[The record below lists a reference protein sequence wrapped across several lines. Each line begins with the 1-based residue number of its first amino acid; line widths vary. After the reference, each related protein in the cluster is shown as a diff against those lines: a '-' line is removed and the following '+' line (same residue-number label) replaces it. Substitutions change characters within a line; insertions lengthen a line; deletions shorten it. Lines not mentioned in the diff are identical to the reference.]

1 MRQGNVK
8 NAFPCKIR
16 KSQKDKEEI
25 NMLDF
30 TNQVVVVTGAGSP
43 KGIGRTIAHTF
54 GKQGAKVVICD
65 INQEGLDANVKEMQE
80 MGIEAAGF
88 AANLTDPDAVK
99 ELVNKIVDKYGRIDV
114 LVNNAGISQKVTV
127 ADMTLDDIKRIF
139 NVNMFGLFLIT
150 QAVCEVMKK
159 QKYGRIVHL
168 SSVSGKR
175 GGGIFGGAHYS
186 ASKAAVLGFSKNL
199 AREVSEY
206 GITTNCVCPGLIN
219 TEIWK
224 SLPKEQADAVI
235 AGIPMGRPGETQE
248 VANAIVFLA
257 SKEAS
262 YITGE
267 EIDINGGSHM
277 D

>member
-1 MRQGNVK
+1 
-8 NAFPCKIR
+8 
-16 KSQKDKEEI
+16 
-25 NMLDF
+25 MLDF
-30 TNQVVVVTGAGSP
+30 TNQVVLVTGAGSP
-43 KGIGRTIAHTF
+43 KGIGRTIAQTF

-65 INQEGLDANVKEMQE
+65 INQEGCDANVEEMKK
-80 MGIEAAGF
+80 MGIEAAGY

-99 ELVNKIVDKYGRIDV
+99 ELVNKIVEKYGRIDV

-139 NVNMFGLFLIT
+139 SVNMFGLFLIT

-159 QKYGRIVHL
+159 HKNGRIVHL
-168 SSVSGKR
+168 SSVSGKL
-175 GGGIFGGAHYS
+175 GGGVLGGAHYS

-199 AREVSEY
+199 AREVSQY

-224 SLPKEQADAVI
+224 SMPKEQADAVI

>member
-1 MRQGNVK
+1 M
-8 NAFPCKIR
+8 
-16 KSQKDKEEI
+16 
-25 NMLDF
+25 F
-30 TNQVVVVTGAGSP
+30 TFNDQVVIVTGSGSP
-43 KGIGRTIAHTF
+43 KGIGKTIAMQF
-54 GKQGAKVVICD
+54 ARQGARLVIAD
-65 INQEGLDANVKEMQE
+65 MN
-80 MGIEAAGF
+80 AAGI
-88 AANLTDPDAVK
+88 AGTVQSIEEIGGTAMGVVVNITDKDSVEAMVQTI
-99 ELVNKIVDKYGRIDV
+99 LDKWGRIDV

-127 ADMTLDDIKRIF
+127 EDMTADDMRRILE
-139 NVNMFGLFLIT
+139 VNMVGLFLVT
-150 QAVCEVMKK
+150 QAVLKPMR
-159 QKYGRIVHL
+159 QAGYGRIVNL

-175 GGGIFGGAHYS
+175 GGGVFGGAHYS

-199 AREVSEY
+199 SREVCAE
-206 GITTNCVCPGLIN
+206 GITVNSVCPGLIN

-235 AGIPMGRPGETQE
+235 AGIPMGRPGETEE
-248 VANAIVFLA
+248 VAAAILFLA

>member
-1 MRQGNVK
+1 
-8 NAFPCKIR
+8 
-16 KSQKDKEEI
+16 
-25 NMLDF
+25 MLDF

-43 KGIGRTIAHTF
+43 KGIGRTIAQTF

-65 INQEGLDANVKEMQE
+65 INQAGLDANVEEMKK

-88 AANLTDPDAVK
+88 EANLTDPEAVK

-199 AREVSEY
+199 AREVSQY

>member
-1 MRQGNVK
+1 
-8 NAFPCKIR
+8 
-16 KSQKDKEEI
+16 
-25 NMLDF
+25 MLDF
-30 TNQVVVVTGAGSP
+30 TNQVVLVTGAGSP
-43 KGIGRTIAHTF
+43 KGIGRTIAQTF

-65 INQEGLDANVKEMQE
+65 INQEGCDANVEEMKK
-80 MGIEAAGF
+80 MGIEAAGY

-99 ELVNKIVDKYGRIDV
+99 ELVNKIVEKYGRIDV

-139 NVNMFGLFLIT
+139 SVNMFGLFLIT

-175 GGGIFGGAHYS
+175 GGGVFGGAHYS

-199 AREVSEY
+199 AREVSQY

-224 SLPKEQADAVI
+224 SMPKEQADAVI

-262 YITGE
+262 YIAGE

>member
-1 MRQGNVK
+1 
-8 NAFPCKIR
+8 
-16 KSQKDKEEI
+16 
-25 NMLDF
+25 MLDF
-30 TNQVVVVTGAGSP
+30 TNQVVLVTGAGSP
-43 KGIGRTIAHTF
+43 KGIGRTIAQTF

-65 INQEGLDANVKEMQE
+65 INQAGCDANVEEMKK
-80 MGIEAAGF
+80 MGIEAAGY

-99 ELVNKIVDKYGRIDV
+99 ELVNKIVEKYGRIDV

-139 NVNMFGLFLIT
+139 SVNMFGLFLIT

-175 GGGIFGGAHYS
+175 GGGVFGGAHYS
-186 ASKAAVLGFSKNL
+186 ASKAAGLGFSKNL
-199 AREVSEY
+199 AREVSQY

-224 SLPKEQADAVI
+224 SMPKEQADAVI

>member
-1 MRQGNVK
+1 
-8 NAFPCKIR
+8 
-16 KSQKDKEEI
+16 
-25 NMLDF
+25 MLDF
-30 TNQVVVVTGAGSP
+30 TNQVVLVTGAGSP
-43 KGIGRTIAHTF
+43 KGIGRTIAQTF
-54 GKQGAKVVICD
+54 GRQGAKLVICD
-65 INQEGLDANVKEMQE
+65 INEEGVNANVAEVKA
-80 MGIEAAGF
+80 MGYDAIGF
-88 AANLTDPDAVK
+88 AANLCDKDG
-99 ELVNKIVDKYGRIDV
+99 VDKMVETILKEYGRIDV

-127 ADMTLDDIKRIF
+127 ADMTLDDITRIF

-159 QKYGRIVHL
+159 QNYGRIVHL

-175 GGGIFGGAHYS
+175 GGGVFGGAHYS

-199 AREVSEY
+199 AREVSQY

-224 SLPKEQADAVI
+224 SMPKEQADAVI

-248 VANAIVFLA
+248 VADAIVFLA

>member
-1 MRQGNVK
+1 M
-8 NAFPCKIR
+8 
-16 KSQKDKEEI
+16 KSKKGDGKRM
-25 NMLDF
+25 MLDF
-30 TNQVVVVTGAGSP
+30 NEQVVLVTGAGSP

-54 GKQGAKVVICD
+54 ARQGAQVVLCD
-65 INQEGLDANVKEMQE
+65 INQDGLETNVNEMNE
-80 MGIEAAGF
+80 MGYDKVCGITVD
-88 AANLTDPDAVK
+88 LCDKLSVDAMIA
-99 ELVNKIVDKYGRIDV
+99 EIMGRYGRIDV
-114 LVNNAGISQKVTV
+114 LINNAGISQRITV
-127 ADMTLDDIKRIF
+127 ADMTLTDIQKIF
-139 NVNMFGLFLIT
+139 NVNMFGLFVVT

-199 AREVSEY
+199 AREVSQY

-224 SLPKEQADAVI
+224 SLPKEKAEEVI
-235 AGIPMGRPGETQE
+235 ASIPMGRPGETQE
-248 VANAIVFLA
+248 VADTIVFLA

>member
-1 MRQGNVK
+1 ML
-8 NAFPCKIR
+8 
-16 KSQKDKEEI
+16 KDKTVI
-25 NMLDF
+25 
-30 TNQVVVVTGAGSP
+30 VTGGA
-43 KGIGRTIAHTF
+43 KGIGKAIALAF
-54 GKQGAKVVICD
+54 A
-65 INQEGLDANVKEMQE
+65 NEGCNIVLNYRSTSPEEVKAE
-80 MGIEAAGF
+80 IEAKGVKCFTVQADVSKF
-88 AANLTDPDAVK
+88 DEALKLVEAAK
-99 ELVNKIVDKYGRIDV
+99 EEFGTIDV

-159 QKYGRIVHL
+159 QNYGRIVHL

-186 ASKAAVLGFSKNL
+186 ASKAAVLGFSQNL
-199 AREVSEY
+199 AREVSSY

-235 AGIPMGRPGETQE
+235 DGIPMGRPGEPQE
-248 VANAIVFLA
+248 VADAIVFLA

>member
-1 MRQGNVK
+1 
-8 NAFPCKIR
+8 
-16 KSQKDKEEI
+16 
-25 NMLDF
+25 MLDF
-30 TNQVVVVTGAGSP
+30 DGQVVIVTGSGSQ
-43 KGIGRTIAHTF
+43 KGIGRTIARTF
-54 GKQGAKVVICD
+54 AKQKAAVVIAD
-65 INQEGLDANVKEMQE
+65 MNEAGVKDTVKAIKEEG
-80 MGIEAAGF
+80 GEAFGVVV
-88 AANLTDPDAVK
+88 NITDEASVQ
-99 ELVNKIVDKYGRIDV
+99 NMVDQVMKKYGRIDV

-127 ADMTLDDIKRIF
+127 ADMTLADMKRIF
-139 NVNMFGLFLIT
+139 EVNVFGLFLCT
-150 QAVCEVMKK
+150 KACMKVMRA
-159 QKYGRIVHL
+159 QKYGRIVNL

-186 ASKAAVLGFSKNL
+186 ASKAAVLAFSKNL
-199 AREVSEY
+199 SREISAE
-206 GITTNCVCPGLIN
+206 GITINSVCPGLIN

-224 SLPKEQADAVI
+224 SLPKEDADKVI
-235 AGIPMGRPGETQE
+235 EGIPMGRPGETQE

>member
-1 MRQGNVK
+1 MFEFN
-8 NAFPCKIR
+8 
-16 KSQKDKEEI
+16 D
-25 NMLDF
+25 
-30 TNQVVVVTGAGSP
+30 QVVIVTGSGSP
-43 KGIGRTIAHTF
+43 KGIGRTIALEF
-54 GKQGAKVVICD
+54 ARQGAKLVIAD
-65 INQEGLDANVKEMQE
+65 INEEGIKETVAAVKNEGAQA
-80 MGIEAAGF
+80 MGIIL
-88 AANLTDPDAVK
+88 NVTDK
-99 ELVNKIVDKYGRIDV
+99 SSVDHMVETILDKWGRIDV

-127 ADMTLDDIKRIF
+127 EDMTLEDMRRIF
-139 NVNMFGLFLIT
+139 EVNVFGLFLCT
-150 QAVCEVMKK
+150 QACMKPMRK
-159 QKYGRIVHL
+159 AGYGRIVNL

-199 AREVSEY
+199 SREISMDGVTINS
-206 GITTNCVCPGLIN
+206 VCPGLIN

-224 SLPKEQADAVI
+224 SLPQEQAQKVI
-235 AGIPMGRPGETQE
+235 DGIPMGRPGETKE
-248 VANAIVFLA
+248 VADAILFLA

>member
-1 MRQGNVK
+1 
-8 NAFPCKIR
+8 
-16 KSQKDKEEI
+16 
-25 NMLDF
+25 MLDF
-30 TNQVVVVTGAGSP
+30 TNQVVIVTGAGSP
-43 KGIGRTIAHTF
+43 KGIGRTIAQTF
-54 GKQGAKVVICD
+54 GKQGATVVICD
-65 INQEGLDANVKEMQE
+65 INQEGVDANVAELKA
-80 MGIEAAGF
+80 MGVEAAGF
-88 AANLTDPDAVK
+88 AANLCEPENVKAMVDA
-99 ELVNKIVDKYGRIDV
+99 IVEKYGRIDV

-159 QKYGRIVHL
+159 QNYGRIVHL

-175 GGGIFGGAHYS
+175 GGGVFGGAHYS

-199 AREVSEY
+199 AREVSQY

-224 SLPKEQADAVI
+224 SMPKEQADAVI

>member
-1 MRQGNVK
+1 
-8 NAFPCKIR
+8 
-16 KSQKDKEEI
+16 
-25 NMLDF
+25 MLDF
-30 TNQVVVVTGAGSP
+30 TNQVVLVTGAGSP
-43 KGIGRTIAHTF
+43 KGIGRTIAQTF

-65 INQEGLDANVKEMQE
+65 INQAGCDANVEEMKK
-80 MGIEAAGF
+80 MGIEAAGY

-99 ELVNKIVDKYGRIDV
+99 ELVNKIVEKYGRIDV

-139 NVNMFGLFLIT
+139 SVNMFGLFLIT

-175 GGGIFGGAHYS
+175 GGGVFGGAHYS

-199 AREVSEY
+199 AREVSQY

-235 AGIPMGRPGETQE
+235 DGIPMGRPGEPQE
-248 VANAIVFLA
+248 VADAIVFLA